1 MWLAILL
8 GVLAGWFIGGLPGVF
23 LGAGFGWLVMRL
35 YWGPKV
41 DLEGPYLEA
50 TFAVM
55 GAVCKADGRV
65 NQAEIAVAESYF
77 NKLALSPEQRQTAR
91 LAFARGKCEGFDLYG
106 ELAVL
111 RRLLH
116 RQPVFLQLFL
126 QIQLSAAAADGR
138 IDPAEHRLML
148 RIADALGL
156 RFEEVARIE
165 AMLRGASAGPEAPA
179 AQRREDAYAVLG
191 VHAAADD
198 AEVRQAY
205 RRLMS
210 RYHPDKF
217 AARGLC
223 ERTRAVAEE
232 RVLEVRKAYDTIK
245 RQRAQSAG

>member
-1 MWLAILL
+1 M
-8 GVLAGWFIGGLPGVF
+8 GWFIGGWVGIF
-23 LGAGFGWLVMRL
+23 LGGAFGWLVMLL

-41 DLEGPYLEA
+41 DLEGPFLEA

-65 NQAEIAVAESYF
+65 SEAEIAVAESYF
-77 NKLALSPEQRQTAR
+77 NKLALSPEQRRRAR
-91 LAFARGKCEGFDLYG
+91 EAFERGKSEGFDLYG
-106 ELAVL
+106 ELGAL

-126 QIQLSAAAADGR
+126 QIQLSAVAADGR
-138 IDPAEHRLML
+138 VDPVEHRLMI
-148 RIADALGL
+148 RIAHALGL
-156 RFEEVARIE
+156 QSEEVARIE
-165 AMLRGASAGPEAPA
+165 AMLRGASAGADAPV
-179 AQRREDAYAVLG
+179 AQQRDDAYAVLG
-191 VHAAADD
+191 VSASADD

-245 RQRAQSAG
+245 RQRARPAG